1 MSAESTSHILQA
13 LLVNVTITLAKVVAA
28 IVTGSGAMLAEA
40 IHTAADCTNQ
50 LLLFVGLRQ
59 ARRPPDREHPL
70 GYGRNIYFWSFIVA
84 LLLFSGGGVFSIYE
98 GIHKLR
104 QPEPVE
110 RVWLAFAILGFSLL
124 LEGASTVA
132 NIKELRHRAAGTPFF
147 RYLRRTKDSDL
158 VVVFGENA
166 GASLGLLLAMAAL
179 AVATVTGDS
188 RWDAIGSLA
197 VGLVLVGVSIFL
209 GREIKEL
216 LVGESA
222 DPAIAAVVR
231 QIAAQQPLFDRVLHL
246 LTLQQSPSEVVVLMK
261 VAFKD
266 GTDVQVLSAAINA
279 FEAALRARRRDIRWC
294 FVEPDVDRARSGHLE
309 P

>member
-1 MSAESTSHILQA
+1 VSAESTSHILQA
-13 LLVNVTITLAKVVAA
+13 LLVNIAITLAKVVGA

-40 IHTAADCTNQ
+40 IHTAADCANQ
-50 LLLFVGLRQ
+50 VLLFVGLRQ
-59 ARRPPDREHPL
+59 ARRPPDGEHPL
-70 GYGRNIYFWSFIVA
+70 GHGRNIYFWSFIVA

-124 LEGASTVA
+124 LEGTSTLA
-132 NIKELRHRAAGTPFF
+132 NIKELRRRAAGAPFWL
-147 RYLRRTKDSDL
+147 YLRRTKDSDL

-166 GASLGLLLAMAAL
+166 GASLGLVLAMAAL
-179 AVATVTGDS
+179 AIATVTGDS

-209 GREIKEL
+209 GREIKDL
-216 LVGESA
+216 LIGESA
-222 DPAIAAVVR
+222 DPTIASVVR
-231 QIAAQQPLFDRVLHL
+231 ELAAQQPLFDRVLHL

-261 VAFKD
+261 VAFRD
-266 GTDVQVLSAAINA
+266 GTGVEALSAAINA
-279 FEAALRARRRDIRWC
+279 FEGALRARRRDIRWC
-294 FVEPDVDRARSGHLE
+294 FVEPDVDRARPPG
-309 P
+309 